1 MMKRVIN
8 LGVSLV
14 VAAADWALGRLSRII
29 GRTRP
34 STCVVF
40 AYHSVPPSQR
50 AQFARQMDVLTRHTK
65 PIRADVETLP
75 NDGGHYAAVTFDDGL
90 QNILENALPELKER
104 GIPATLFIVT
114 SALGGNPSWEH
125 FSGDDPSQERAMT
138 EQQLQGLASDNV
150 TIGSHTMTHPVLPRI
165 DDEHLRQELVGSRVR
180 LETMLNRGIK
190 LLSFPYG
197 AFDERVIERC
207 REAQYDRVFTAL
219 PVLAFTRPQ
228 EFVTGRVGVT
238 PVDWPIEF
246 RLKLAGAYRW
256 LPYVFALK
264 RKIFSA
270 IRGSRTH
277 PLGLKP
283 EPKRVA

>member
-1 MMKRVIN
+1 
-8 LGVSLV
+8 
-14 VAAADWALGRLSRII
+14 
-29 GRTRP
+29 
-34 STCVVF
+34 
-40 AYHSVPPSQR
+40 
-50 AQFARQMDVLTRHTK
+50 MDVLTRHTK

-90 QNILENALPELKER
+90 QNILENALPELKQR

-114 SALGGNPSWEH
+114 SALGSNPSWEH

-138 EQQLQGLASDNV
+138 EQQLQGLARDNV
-150 TIGSHTMTHPVLPRI
+150 TIGSHTMTHPVLPKI
-165 DDEHLRQELVGSRVR
+165 DDENLRQELVGSRVR

-190 LLSFPYG
+190 LFSFPYG
-197 AFDERVIERC
+197 AFDERVIEMC

-238 PVDWPIEF
+238 PVEWPIEF

-256 LPYVFALK
+256 LPYAFALK
-264 RKIFSA
+264 RKISSA
-270 IRGSRTH
+270 IRRSGTH